1 MKSEWRSGGRMRGG
15 DGRTDLD
22 ERVCESEDYAVGSGS
37 TRGRLG
43 HGVMR
48 GEEVEGGEE
57 GGGRRSAVFLMSEF
71 E

>member
-48 GEEVEGGEE
+48 GEEGGR
-57 GGGRRSAVFLMSEF
+57 RRSAVFLMSEF